1 MIHYISGDMVRQV
14 LWTKRVLDAF
24 IMEGN
29 LNRRQEFI
37 LRARALGC
45 SIQYLADELNLSTH
59 QVNKDIAELRL
70 IYDATQIHS
79 KVLPE
84 RKETSKELFKIA
96 DR

>member
-37 LRARALGC
+37 LRGADFSVVFDGC
-45 SIQYLADELNLSTH
+45 GFYNMM
-59 QVNKDIAELRL
+59 RL
-70 IYDATQIHS
+70 QLYNEGKNAFYI
-79 KVLPE
+79 K
-84 RKETSKELFKIA
+84 
-96 DR
+96 

>member
-1 MIHYISGDMVRQV
+1 MIHYTSGDMVRQV

-45 SIQYLADELNLSTH
+45 SIQCLADELNLSTH